1 MLPSGPTLRPS
12 RVFITGSGDGPGLRA
27 GRLMS
32 GRLLAG
38 RLPAAK
44 GCAELTG
51 TELPR

>member
-27 GRLMS
+27 GRLLA
-32 GRLLAG
+32 GRLPAG